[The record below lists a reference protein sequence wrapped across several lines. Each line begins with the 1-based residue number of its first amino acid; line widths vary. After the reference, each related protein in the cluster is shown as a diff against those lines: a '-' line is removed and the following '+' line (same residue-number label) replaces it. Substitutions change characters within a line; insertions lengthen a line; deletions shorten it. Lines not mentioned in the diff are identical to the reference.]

1 CVFATLP
8 VAWIG
13 AAQSFGRS
21 AVVALGAAGVIIAI
35 LVWAVPRDRIMV
47 GAAAIT
53 ASAGAGVGVAAVVPA
68 PIDVNLVFGAI
79 TAAGVAFFGIIG
91 LIVGRNWCRGRLRV
105 AAGWGFPSAVALAM
119 AAPPV

>member
-1 CVFATLP
+1 VALGVIVTLVSQMLRRDGRANLVVSVGYTVTLCVFATLP

-21 AVVALGAAGVIIAI
+21 AVVALGAAGVVIAM

-47 GAAAIT
+47 GVAAII

-79 TAAGVAFFGIIG
+79 TAAG
-91 LIVGRNWCRGRLRV
+91 
-105 AAGWGFPSAVALAM
+105 
-119 AAPPV
+119 